1 MNEITTRQNT
11 AVANPSANP
20 FEAYGNAASQRTIV
34 GDLLKFSKGDYT
46 AGQDD
51 REIDE
56 GTELVANM
64 DQLLVGWVKWENNA
78 PAEQIMGLISE
89 GHAPPSRKTLGDTDE
104 KEWDTDS
111 QGRPRDPW
119 QLTNYLLL
127 KVPGSDKL
135 YTFTTSSHGGRNTI
149 AELCKVYGKAMRQ
162 RPNEYPIIALNVDS
176 YRHSNKEFGK
186 IYTPKFDV
194 VGWAPKAE
202 FAAPAGA
209 EETEAA
215 PTTAPKA
222 NGRSKNAPAAETRF

>member
-1 MNEITTRQNT
+1 MNDLTTRQNT
-11 AVANPSANP
+11 AIATQNANP
-20 FEAYGNAASQRTIV
+20 FEAYGNAVSQRTIV

-51 REIDE
+51 KEVPE

-64 DQLLVGWVKWENNA
+64 DQLLTGWVRWENNA
-78 PAEQIMGLISE
+78 PSEQMMGLVAD
-89 GHAPPSRKTLGDTDE
+89 GHIPPSRRTLGDTDE

-119 QLTNYLLL
+119 QLTNYLIL
-127 KVPGSDKL
+127 KSPGSDKL
-135 YTFTTSSHGGRNTI
+135 YTFATSSRGGLNAI
-149 AELCKVYGKAMRQ
+149 GELCKVYGRAMRQ

-194 VGWAPKAE
+194 VGWVPKAE
-202 FAAPAGA
+202 FAAALA
-209 EETEAA
+209 EDEKAESAET
-215 PTTAPKA
+215 PKT
-222 NGRSKNAPAAETRF
+222 NGRSKSAPAAETRF